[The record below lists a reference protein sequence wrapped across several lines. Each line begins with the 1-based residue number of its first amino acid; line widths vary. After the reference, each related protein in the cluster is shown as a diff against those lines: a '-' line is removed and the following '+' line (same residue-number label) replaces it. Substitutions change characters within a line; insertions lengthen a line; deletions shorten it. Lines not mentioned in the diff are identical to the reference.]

1 MLENNDLDDQKNV
14 QLHLRMDK
22 NLHDSLVDLAKNNER
37 SLNKQVLIMLN
48 QQLKYPSP
56 TYDEKKL
63 RSSNLNSVIDTMVS
77 RDFTR

>member
-37 SLNKQVLIMLN
+37 SLNKQVLFMLN

-56 TYDEKKL
+56 TYDEKKV
-63 RSSNLNSVIDTMVS
+63 RTANINSVIDTMVS
-77 RDFTR
+77 RDFSR

>member
-22 NLHDSLVDLAKNNER
+22 NLHDILVDLAKNNEI
-37 SLNKQVLIMLN
+37 SLNKQVLFMLN